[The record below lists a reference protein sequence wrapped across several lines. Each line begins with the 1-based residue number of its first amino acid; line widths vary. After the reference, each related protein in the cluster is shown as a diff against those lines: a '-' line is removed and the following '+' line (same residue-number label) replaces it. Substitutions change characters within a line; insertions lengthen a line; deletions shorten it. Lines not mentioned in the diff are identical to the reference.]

1 MEHAAFSGAGVPWG
15 GPGGTPRTPFR
26 SSESRVYLRRHV
38 LDDER
43 EGAAPVKLAGYT
55 LGQMFVIGFIAL
67 VFLYLA
73 HTINN
78 KVDIPGFDTLVNGAG

>member
-1 MEHAAFSGAGVPWG
+1 
-15 GPGGTPRTPFR
+15 
-26 SSESRVYLRRHV
+26 
-38 LDDER
+38 
-43 EGAAPVKLAGYT
+43 VKLAGYT